1 MSRNSPGAVRRVT
14 RLRQVL
20 RGPREVLLAAR
31 MVGWATALPIL
42 KRRLPLARLV
52 EAAAQRR
59 PPASASASIET
70 VITVAR
76 WIYRL
81 PAFRDNC
88 LERSLLTYRY
98 LPESAS
104 RYQLVLGVRRGD
116 EGPPGHAWLTVDG
129 VPVHDS
135 PQSLADLVPILVFDA
150 AGQREAELEGA
161 RTASRAPESE
171 ERGTEPNE
179 EPHGPPRAG

>member
-1 MSRNSPGAVRRVT
+1 M
-14 RLRQVL
+14 
-20 RGPREVLLAAR
+20 
-31 MVGWATALPIL
+31 ALPVL
-42 KRRLPLARLV
+42 KRRRPLTRLV
-52 EAAAQRR
+52 EASAERR
-59 PPASASASIET
+59 SPANSSPSIET

-116 EGPPGHAWLTVDG
+116 EGPPGHAWLTVDD

-135 PQSLADLVPILVFDA
+135 PQSLAHLVPILAFDA
-150 AGQREAELEGA
+150 AGRRNTELERA
-161 RTASRAPESE
+161 PAAARAPESQ
-171 ERGTEPNE
+171 ERGPEPKH
-179 EPHGPPRAG
+179 EPQGPPGAS